1 MTYRTEIHLHH
12 LVEKYQAKS
21 ATWEYVEDTKHVT
34 RGVMH
39 WVVTL
44 YDAKLPIYERG
55 WIRRTH
61 VMSLATGCHLNT
73 DEYVTRLV
81 IQKLEGTQ

>member
-1 MTYRTEIHLHH
+1 MTRRHEIHLHH
-12 LVEKYQAKS
+12 LVEQYQAKS

-44 YDAKLPIYERG
+44 YDAKLPPYEGGRFL
-55 WIRRTH
+55 RKY
-61 VMSLATGCHLNT
+61 VMEIATGCHLNT

-81 IQKLEGTQ
+81 IQKLEGS

>member
-1 MTYRTEIHLHH
+1 
-12 LVEKYQAKS
+12 
-21 ATWEYVEDTKHVT
+21 
-34 RGVMH
+34 VMH

-81 IQKLEGTQ
+81 IQKLEGS

>member
-1 MTYRTEIHLHH
+1 MTEIHLHD
-12 LVEKYQAKS
+12 LVDKYLAKS
-21 ATWEYVEDTKHVT
+21 ATWEYVENTEHKTK
-34 RGVMH
+34 GVMH

-61 VMSLATGCHLNT
+61 TMALANGCHLNT
-73 DEYVTRLV
+73 DEYIARLV